1 MSIAFS
7 TDIEPFALPDKQ
19 GFAGQVDSLFRASLD
34 EGPMVEMS
42 LVKLTEIVC
51 SDVQE
56 NFSLLFRSPIDIPP
70 EQGIYRMEHESLGP
84 MDIFLVP
91 VKLDET
97 GLYFEAVFN
106 NLKH

>member
-7 TDIEPFALPDKQ
+7 TDIEPLELPDKQ
-19 GFAGQVDSLFRASLD
+19 GFAGQVDSQFRASLD
-34 EGPMVEMS
+34 EGPVFEMS

-51 SDVQE
+51 NDVQE
-56 NFSLLFRSPIDIPP
+56 NFSLLFRSHSDTPP
-70 EQGIYRMEHESLGP
+70 EQGIYRMEHESLGS

-91 VKLDET
+91 VKKDET

-106 NLKH
+106 NLKR

>member
-34 EGPMVEMS
+34 DGPMFEMS
-42 LVKLTEIVC
+42 LVKLTEIAC

-56 NFSLLFRSPIDIPP
+56 NFSLLFRSPIDILP

-91 VKLDET
+91 VKLDGT